1 MMKTPFQLNI
11 IYKIRR
17 LREENNMSQAEI
29 ALMLALSPGAIG
41 NIESPKYP
49 QKYSLAQIEIICKH
63 FNVSI
68 EKLFLSDEDFSS
80 DKDIISLLI
89 SKIVE
94 YEK

>member
-1 MMKTPFQLNI
+1 MKTAFQLDI
-11 IYKIRR
+11 VYKIRR
-17 LREENNMSQAEI
+17 LREKHNMSQAEM
-29 ALMLALSPGAIG
+29 ALILGLSPGAIG

-49 QKYSLAQIEIICKH
+49 QKYSLEQIEVACKH
-63 FNVSI
+63 FNVRI
-68 EKLFLSDEDFSS
+68 ERLFLSDDDFSS

>member
-1 MMKTPFQLNI
+1 MKTPFQLNI

-17 LREENNMSQAEI
+17 LREENNISQHEI
-29 ALMLALSPGAIG
+29 ALMLELSPGDNG
-41 NIESPKYP
+41 NIESTKYH
-49 QKYSLAQIEIICKH
+49 QKYRLDQIDIICKH